1 MAVAFT
7 RVSTTENSIKYRITS
22 AGAESGNLDAAAST
36 TPDLLTDARPGSRLR
51 QVLAATV
58 ANQAAGRA
66 LLFDRDD
73 LQIIFVPRD
82 ADAAWTIDGNTDGS
96 NRLRLTAA
104 SAAADA
110 LGSYVTIRYVH
121 SSVR

>member
-7 RVSTTENSIKYRITS
+7 KVVTTEYMIKYRVTS
-22 AGAESGNLDAAAST
+22 AGAESGNLDAAGAA
-36 TPDLLTDARPGSRLR
+36 TPDLITDSLPGSKLR
-51 QVLAATV
+51 QVLQSTV

-66 LLFDRDD
+66 LLFDRNDI
-73 LQIIFVPRD
+73 QIIFVPRD

-96 NRLRLTAA
+96 SRLRLTMA

-110 LGSYVTIRYVH
+110 LGSYITIRYNH
-121 SSVR
+121 STTR